1 MKKILPFISVLLLF
15 VSCTAEIDEQ
25 FGSRAGAP
33 GGKTVFQAAVEGC
46 MSADSAPGTKVYA
59 DENMKVL
66 WNADDRISIFNMTT
80 GNTQYAFT
88 GDDGDTA
95 GGFELV
101 GEADSGADVDYVYA
115 AYPYQTDATLGTDG
129 VLTMTFPSIQYYK
142 AHSFGIGA
150 NTMVAVTDESFLA
163 FKNVGGYLSLRFY
176 GDDISVR
183 RIMIRGNNGEKIS
196 GKGSIV
202 MPFGGTPTVTMD
214 EDATDVVSIVCDPAV
229 KLGNSAESYTDFWF
243 VIPPVTFTGGFK
255 ITVIDDQGGVFM
267 KSTSKSFTVSR
278 NTLDWMNALKVVPDY
293 DNVNIEFEDDNFK
306 AYCVANFDYNNDG
319 EISEVE
325 VADEKTIDVCTDEI
339 WSIKGVEFFASL
351 ESLTCKGSKIGTKGP
366 DDAYAGQLESI
377 DVSKNVHLK
386 KLDCSGNPYL
396 QEVILAPDQVIPT
409 LEVPMESTVV
419 FWWPDAALPDPDE
432 IWYTS
437 SDGSIV
443 SPTKGKFGAATI
455 VSNTYLN
462 GKGVIK
468 FSAPVTTIVEKAFY
482 SSRNLTS
489 LTLPEGLETIE
500 DSAFNGCQAMVSIS
514 LPSTLE
520 RLGKSAMRLCT
531 SLAYVTLPDN
541 LVYMGTHPFEKCNIK
556 GFQGVFASKDH
567 HFLTWKG
574 MLIATTFSPGSFLPE
589 IPSYVTGIGE
599 YVFQY
604 WEFTN
609 LTIPQGVSEISSYA
623 FANCYSLTSV
633 TIPESVT
640 FVGINAFNHCS
651 SLREFNGNFA
661 TDDHRCLVC
670 AGEMKAFAPAGLTSY
685 TIPSNVTKIGS
696 LTFQNCDDL
705 TSIIFPDNVTD
716 IGIGVVQNCRGL
728 TSLIFE
734 STTPPNLDA
743 VGSFDDNIC
752 PIYVPGSAVD
762 TYKEAEGWSQYAD
775 RIFSIMELTNL
786 WRWATVTT
794 TQFFS
799 ISDWS
804 GGLTADV
811 TMLDGNGFE
820 ITIPEGIGG
829 SQWMG
834 QLYLHSDIQLLASK
848 EYDFSCKVTSTEAS
862 TFVIKLSN
870 DPEADSKVSFYDGN
884 ATMIEG
890 TVTVRKE
897 KIKPESKDAEAA
909 MLIFDFGRTPAGTK
923 VTVTDIDLRE
933 HVYGVGI

>member
-1 MKKILPFISVLLLF
+1 MKKIFPLISLLLL
-15 VSCTAEIDEQ
+15 VVACTAEIDNQ

-33 GGKTVFQAAVEGC
+33 RDKAVFQASVEEC
-46 MSADSAPGTKVYA
+46 TAPDTKVYA

-80 GNTQYAFT
+80 GNAQYAFT

-95 GGFELV
+95 GGFEWV
-101 GEADSGADVDYVYA
+101 SESESDTAIDHVYA
-115 AYPYQTDATLGTDG
+115 VYPYQVGTTVGTDG
-129 VLTMTFPSIQYYK
+129 VISTTFPAEQPYK
-142 AHSFGIGA
+142 IHSFGVGA

-202 MPFGGTPTVTMD
+202 MPFGGMPTVTMD

-229 KLGNSAESYTDFWF
+229 KLGSSAESYTDFWF

-255 ITVIDDQGGVFM
+255 ITVIDDQGGVFT

-293 DNVNIEFEDDNFK
+293 DNENIEFEDDNFK

-339 WSIKGVEFFASL
+339 RSIKGVEFFASL
-351 ESLTCKGSKIGTKGP
+351 ENLTCKGSKIGTKGS

-386 KLDCSGNPYL
+386 KLDCSGNPNL
-396 QEVILAPDQVIPT
+396 QEVILAPDQVIAT
-409 LEVPMESTVV
+409 LEIPVV
-419 FWWPDAALPDPDE
+419 SNVVYAWEEAALPDPDE

-437 SDGSIV
+437 SDRSVV
-443 SPTKGKFGAATI
+443 SPTSDKFGTVTI
-455 VSNTYLN
+455 VSNTYVD

-468 FSAPVTTIVEKAFY
+468 FSGPLITIGRNAFKTA
-482 SSRNLTS
+482 RKLTS
-489 LTLPEGLETIE
+489 ITLPEGLETIDDE
-500 DSAFNGCQAMVSIS
+500 AFKACQALVSITF
-514 LPSTLE
+514 PSTLDV
-520 RLGKSAMRLCT
+520 LGNHAMQACT
-531 SLAYVTLPDN
+531 SLAYVTLPD
-541 LVYMGTHPFEKCNIK
+541 MTRIGHGPFSQCYIK
-556 GFQGVFASKDH
+556 AFQGTYASEDHNFLVKDG
-567 HFLTWKG
+567 K
-574 MLIATTFSPGSFLPE
+574 LIATTFLPAASLPE
-589 IPSYVTGIGE
+589 LPSYVTSIGE
-599 YVFQY
+599 SVFQY
-604 WEFTN
+604 WEFTE
-609 LTIPQGVSEISSYA
+609 LTIPEGVNEIWSYA
-623 FANCYSLTSV
+623 FGDCRSLTSV
-633 TIPESVT
+633 TIPEHVNY
-640 FVGINAFNHCS
+640 VAFNSFNGCS
-651 SLREFNGNFA
+651 ALREFKGKFA
-661 TDDHRCLVC
+661 SEDHRFLVGDDG
-670 AGEMKAFAPAGLTSY
+670 ATKAFAPAGLTSC
-685 TIPSNVTKIGS
+685 TVPSNVTKLSPG
-696 LTFQNCDDL
+696 TFDHCGGL
-705 TSIIFPDNVTD
+705 LSITVPASVLEIDVAAIYECN
-716 IGIGVVQNCRGL
+716 GL

-734 STTPPNLDA
+734 SLTPPTL
-743 VGSFDDNIC
+743 GSSGRCFDSTNNC
-752 PIYVPGSAVD
+752 PIYVPASAVD
-762 TYKEAEGWSQYAD
+762 TYKETEGWSRHAD

-834 QLYLHSDIQLLASK
+834 QLYLHTDIQLLASK
-848 EYDFSCKVTSTEAS
+848 EYDFSCKVTSTAAS
-862 TFVIKLSN
+862 PFVIKLSN
-870 DPEADSKVSFYDGN
+870 DPEADSKVSFYD
-884 ATMIEG
+884 ASVEMIAG

-897 KIKPESKDAEAA
+897 KIKPETEDAEAA

-933 HVYGVGI
+933 HIYGVGI

>member
-1 MKKILPFISVLLLF
+1 MKRILLLVGALF
-15 VSCTAEIDEQ
+15 LLISCTDELDQ
-25 FGSRAGAP
+25 MINDSRSGAHGP
-33 GGKTVFQAAVEGC
+33 MVVFQASTEGPI
-46 MSADSAPGTKVYA
+46 SPQTKVYA

-80 GNTQYAFT
+80 GNAQYAFT

-95 GGFELV
+95 GGFEWV
-101 GEADSGADVDYVYA
+101 NEADGGEDIDYVYA
-115 AYPYQTDATLGTDG
+115 VYPYKANTTVSTDG
-129 VLTMTFPSIQYYK
+129 AITMTLPAEQSYK

-150 NTMVAVTDESFLA
+150 NTMVAVTDGTFLA

-196 GKGSIV
+196 GEGAIV

-229 KLGNSAESYTDFWF
+229 KLGNSAENYTDFWF
-243 VIPPVTFTGGFK
+243 VIPPVTFTSGFK
-255 ITVIDDQGGVFM
+255 ITVIDDQGGVFT

-351 ESLTCKGSKIGTKGP
+351 ENLTCKGSKIGTKGS

-396 QEVILAPDQVIPT
+396 QEVILAPDQVIAT
-409 LEVPMESTVV
+409 LEMPVTSNVV

-443 SPTKGKFGAATI
+443 SPANGKFGTVTI
-455 VSNTYLN
+455 VSNTN
-462 GKGVIK
+462 VDGKGVIK
-468 FSAPVTTIVEKAFY
+468 FSGPVTSIGREAFK
-482 SSRNLTS
+482 SARKLTS
-489 LTLPEGLETIE
+489 ITLPEGLTIIE
-500 DSAFNGCQAMVSIS
+500 DSAFRGCQSLVSIS

-520 RLGKSAMRLCT
+520 SLGKQAMWGCT
-531 SLAYVTLPDN
+531 SLSYVTLPDN
-541 LVYMGTHPFEKCNIK
+541 LNYMGSHPFEKCYIK
-556 GFQGVFASKDH
+556 GFQGIFASKDH

-574 MLIATTFSPGSFLPE
+574 KLIATTFHPGPFLPDL
-589 IPSYVTGIGE
+589 PSYVTSIGE
-599 YVFQY
+599 FVFQY
-604 WEFTN
+604 WEFTS
-609 LTIPQGVSEISSYA
+609 LTIPQGVEVIWSYA
-623 FANCYSLTSV
+623 FGDCRSLTSV
-633 TIPESVT
+633 TIPNDVNY
-640 FVGINAFNHCS
+640 VAFNSFNGCS
-651 SLREFNGNFA
+651 ALREFKGKFA
-661 TDDHRCLVC
+661 SEDHRFLVGDD
-670 AGEMKAFAPAGLTSY
+670 GETKAFAPAGLTSC
-685 TIPSNVTKIGS
+685 TVPSNVTKISAG
-696 LTFQNCDDL
+696 TFDHCEGL
-705 TSIIFPDNVTD
+705 SSIKVPESVLVIDAAAFYQCN
-716 IGIGVVQNCRGL
+716 GL

-734 STTPPNLDA
+734 SLTPA
-743 VGSFDDNIC
+743 TIVGSSGFDSTNNC
-752 PIYVPGSAVD
+752 PIYVPASAVD

-786 WRWATVTT
+786 WRFATVTT

-834 QLYLHSDIQLLASK
+834 QLYLHTDIQLLASK
-848 EYDFSCKVTSTEAS
+848 EYDFSCKVTSTAAS
-862 TFVIKLSN
+862 TFVVKLSN

-890 TVTVRKE
+890 TVTIRKE